1 MRQSTRP
8 YKVTGSKTAKTF
20 VITCFDAAFNKE
32 ACLKGL
38 ATIDLV
44 PFNKNSLHNNPQ
56 LGRSAE
62 GNAAAAATDPWRLS
76 SIG

>member
-1 MRQSTRP
+1 MWESTRP
-8 YKVTGSKTAKTF
+8 FKVTGSKTAKTF

-38 ATIDLV
+38 AIGLV
-44 PFNKNSLHNNPQ
+44 PFNKNSLHKNPL

-62 GNAAAAATDPWRLS
+62 GNGCRSDRPH
-76 SIG
+76 GG